1 MIVLYQILAFAIV
14 LGIIVFVHE
23 LGHFTAAVL
32 MKVRVEIFSFGIGKR
47 LFGKK
52 IGHTDFRLSMFPLGG
67 FVKMAGE
74 EEYDPENLKPYEFQA
89 KNRAQ
94 KIFILF
100 MGPAMNVLLSFFIL
114 TTININ
120 GIEEETYKFEPPR
133 IGFVEKNSP
142 AETAGLKK
150 GDLILKINRR
160 QIDNW
165 KELELTVGA
174 NPNEELDVV
183 FSREQKEMATKLKV
197 QPQTKYNV
205 GYAGFYWDHKTEIRS
220 VYEDSPA
227 SAAGL
232 KAGDVILAVNGND
245 VNYFEISRI
254 ISTSP
259 EKPLL
264 FTVIRKGERMDV
276 QITPKRVQKKG
287 VIGIEMTPSSP
298 TEKVKLGLFPS
309 MGKSVDELV
318 NLTFLTFNAFRKM
331 LVGKLSPK
339 NLSGPIEIAKFSQKA
354 MESGL
359 SNFFILIA
367 FISLQLG
374 IINLFPIPALDG
386 GHLMIYSI
394 EAVVRRELSLK
405 LKTILINSGFIIL
418 IALMVFVL
426 LNDIAKVLPNGW
438 NSFIPF

>member
-1 MIVLYQILAFAIV
+1 MIILYQVLAFAIV

-23 LGHFTAAVL
+23 LGHYAAALL

-94 KIFILF
+94 KIFILV
-100 MGPAMNVLLSFFIL
+100 MGPVMNILLSFLIL
-114 TTININ
+114 TVINVS
-120 GIEEETYKFEPPR
+120 GVEEEKYKSEPPQ
-133 IGFVEKNSP
+133 IGFVEKDSP
-142 AETAGLKK
+142 AEAAGLKK

-160 QIDNW
+160 HIANW

-174 NPNEELDVV
+174 NPDEELKVV
-183 FSREQKEMATKLKV
+183 YKRDKQETVTKLKV
-197 QPQTKYNV
+197 QPQTRYNV

-227 SAAGL
+227 SAVGL
-232 KAGDVILAVNGND
+232 ETGDVILAVDGKP
-245 VNYFEISRI
+245 VNFFEIGKI
-254 ISTSP
+254 ISSSA
-259 EKPLL
+259 EKPLR
-264 FTVIRKGERMDV
+264 FEV
-276 QITPKRVQKKG
+276 QRGDRRLNLEITPKRTQKKG
-287 VIGIEMTPSSP
+287 VIGIEMAPGSP
-298 TEKVKLGLFPS
+298 TEKIRFGLFHA
-309 MGKSVDELV
+309 MGRSVDELV

-331 LVGKLSPK
+331 LIGKLSPK
-339 NLSGPIEIAKFSQKA
+339 NLSGPIEIAKFSQRA
-354 MESGL
+354 LESGL

-394 EAVVRRELSLK
+394 EALVRRDLSLK

-426 LNDIAKVLPNGW
+426 LNDVAKVLPNGW
-438 NSFIPF
+438 SSFFPF

>member
-23 LGHFTAAVL
+23 LGHYTAATL

-52 IGHTDFRLSMFPLGG
+52 IGHTDFRVSLIPLGG

-74 EEYDPENLKPYEFQA
+74 EEYDPENLKPYEFQS

-100 MGPAMNVLLSFFIL
+100 MGPAMNILLSFFIL
-114 TTININ
+114 TAINFS
-120 GIEEETYKFEPPR
+120 GVEEEKYKFEPPR
-133 IGFVEKNSP
+133 IGFVETNSP
-142 AETAGLKK
+142 AYAAGLKK
-150 GDLILKINRR
+150 GDLIREINHKKIA
-160 QIDNW
+160 NW
-165 KELELTVGA
+165 KQLELTVGSS
-174 NPNEELDVV
+174 PNEELVIV
-183 FSREQKEMATKLKV
+183 FDRGKKEMATKLKV
-197 QPQTKYNV
+197 KPQTDYNL
-205 GYAGFYWDHKTEIRS
+205 GYAGFYWDHKTEIRT
-220 VYEDSPA
+220 VNDNSPA
-227 SAAGL
+227 TIAGL
-232 KAGDVILAVNGND
+232 EVGDVILAVNGTD
-245 VNYFEISRI
+245 VNYFEIGKI
-254 ISTSP
+254 ISANP

-264 FTVIRKGERMDV
+264 FTISRKNKRIDM
-276 QITPKRVQKKG
+276 QITPKRVQKRGIIG
-287 VIGIEMTPSSP
+287 VEMIPNSP
-298 TEKVKLGLFPS
+298 TEKIKFGLFRA
-309 MGKSVDELV
+309 MGRSVDELV

-374 IINLFPIPALDG
+374 IVNLFPIPALDG

-394 EAVVRRELSLK
+394 EAVIRRELSLK
-405 LKTILINSGFIIL
+405 LKTILINSGFIVL

-426 LNDIAKVLPNGW
+426 LNDVAKTLPNGW
-438 NSFIPF
+438 HSFIPF